1 MSASDIIDLIKQTFK
16 EWSEDKASRLAA
28 ALAYYTVFSIPP
40 LLILLISILG
50 QVLDQ
55 EIVQEQILSQTGQ
68 LVGAQGREGIEL
80 ILENAEQPGN
90 QELIPALI
98 SLVILFFGAS
108 GVFSALQDAMNT
120 VWDVAPRPDQGLWG
134 TLKARFFSF
143 TMVLGIVFLLLV
155 SLILTTM
162 LTALGDNISGLVT
175 ESETILQVVN
185 FIVSLAVLVLLFA
198 LIFKV
203 IPDVQIEWR
212 DVWIGAMVT
221 ALLFKLGEFALGIY
235 LENSD
240 PASAYG
246 AAGSLIILLL
256 WVYYSAQILFLGAEF
271 TQVYARRFGSDIRP
285 DKDAVFV
292 TEEARAAEGRP
303 RQGTVQAPTEESD
316 SNPRR

>member
-40 LLILLISILG
+40 LLVLLISILG

-55 EIVQEQILSQTGQ
+55 EIVQEQILRQTGQ

-120 VWDVAPRPDQGLWG
+120 VWDVAPRPDRGLWG

-155 SLILTTM
+155 SLILTTV

-175 ESETILQVVN
+175 ESEIILQVLN
-185 FIVSLAVLVLLFA
+185 FIISLAVLVLLFA

-212 DVWIGAMVT
+212 DVWIGAVVT
-221 ALLFKLGEFALGIY
+221 GLLFKLGEFALGIY

-271 TQVYARRFGSDIRP
+271 TQVYARHYGSDIRP
-285 DKDAVFV
+285 DKDAVFI

-303 RQGTVQAPTEESD
+303 QKETVESAVQESD
-316 SNPRR
+316 TTPSQ

>member
-1 MSASDIIDLIKQTFK
+1 
-16 EWSEDKASRLAA
+16 
-28 ALAYYTVFSIPP
+28 YYTVFSIPP
-40 LLILLISILG
+40 LLILLISILC

-55 EIVQEQILSQTGQ
+55 EIVQEQVLSQTGQ

-162 LTALGDNISGLVT
+162 LTALGDHISGLVT

-256 WVYYSAQILFLGAEF
+256 WVYYSAQILFLGEI
-271 TQVYARRFGSDIRP
+271 G
-285 DKDAVFV
+285 
-292 TEEARAAEGRP
+292 RAH
-303 RQGTVQAPTEESD
+303 V
-316 SNPRR
+316 